1 MEALNK
7 KTILSARDVEIQFSL
22 RGDKLTAIR
31 GCSLDLYE
39 GETLAIVG
47 ESGSGK
53 SVFTKSF
60 LGMLDQ
66 NGSIT
71 GGSIMYEGND
81 LAKYTTEKEWRT
93 IRGKKISMVMQ
104 DPMTSLNPLKKV
116 GMQIQESIELHQG
129 LDKAAAKAEAIRMLD
144 IVGIPN
150 PEVRYNQYPHEFSGG
165 MRQRAVIAIAVA
177 CHPDILICDEPTT
190 ALDVT
195 IQAQILDLIRKL
207 QKNLGMTIIYITH
220 DLGVVANVADRVA
233 VMYAGQIVEIGM
245 AEEIFYDA
253 WHPYTWALLSAL
265 PQLGI
270 KGEKLPTID
279 GTPPNLFNKITGDA
293 FAPRNRQALA
303 IDFKKEPPFFD
314 VSPTHKAKTWYLD
327 PRAPKV
333 TQPESIKRLAQRINE
348 DFGSNLKHPHEDPNR
363 ETVIQVKDLQVTFG
377 TGRKKFVAVDNVN
390 FEIYRGETF
399 SLVGE
404 SGSGKTTIGRA
415 ITRIN
420 PTTAGE
426 ILYKGRKINGKISK
440 ELDLEV
446 IKGCQMIFQDPL
458 ASLNERAKV
467 DYIVSEGILNHHLY
481 KDEQD
486 REDKVQ
492 QALKEVGLLP
502 EFASR
507 FPHEFSGGQRQRIG
521 IARALIMQPEFIVAD
536 EPISA
541 LDVSIRAQVLNLLN
555 DLKKSRGLTYLFIA
569 HDLSV
574 VRFIS
579 DRIAVIHKGRIV
591 ELSEAEELFR
601 HPLHPYT
608 KSLLSAVPNPDPA
621 IERNKKLVVYD
632 PSIHDYST
640 DKPQWVEIIPGHF
653 VYGNEKE
660 LDGYREE
667 LAKKA

>member
-22 RGDKLTAIR
+22 RGDKVTAIR

-333 TQPESIKRLAQRINE
+333 AQPESIKRLAQRMNE

-640 DKPQWVEIIPGHF
+640 DKPQWVEIIPGHI

>member
-333 TQPESIKRLAQRINE
+333 TQPESIKRLAQRMNE

-363 ETVIQVKDLQVTFG
+363 EAVIQVKDLQVTFG

-521 IARALIMQPEFIVAD
+521 IARAIITKPKLVIAD
-536 EPISA
+536 EPVSA
-541 LDVSIRAQVLNLLN
+541 LDVSVQAQVINLLN
-555 DLKKSRGLTYLFIA
+555 DLKDEMGLSILFIA
-569 HDLSV
+569 HNLSV
-574 VRFIS
+574 VKYFS
-579 DRIAVIHKGRIV
+579 DRIGVMYYGHLV
-591 ELSEAEELFR
+591 EVANGDDLYKN
-601 HPLHPYT
+601 PLHPYT
-608 KSLLSAVPNPDPA
+608 KALLSAIPEPNP
-621 IERNKKLVVYD
+621 ITERTRKRVDYD
-632 PSIHDYST
+632 PERDHDYSVE
-640 DKPQWVEIIPGHF
+640 KPSMVEVEPEHF
-653 VYGNEKE
+653 VYCSPSE
-660 LDGYREE
+660 LEAYRKQ
-667 LAKKA
+667 LKD